1 MTRLTKGLL
10 LSALIVLAAVGGAV
24 AALYLLPVSI
34 ALGPC
39 LKDWTNLTSYRPRVS
54 PLENASLQVRGG
66 EIKVC
71 YGSPS
76 ARGRIIFGSV
86 VPYGRYWR
94 LGANEPTRIFTSVP
108 LEIAGIAVPP
118 GRYSLYAIPERDRWQ
133 LAVNRSIFHWGTDF
147 SDRVIAREVGRTAV
161 PAVQSRPFVEALTL
175 RLLPGET
182 PERVSLMIEWEHTKV
197 EVPITVRDRSAN

>member
-10 LSALIVLAAVGGAV
+10 LTALLVLAAAGGGV
-24 AALYLLPVSI
+24 ALYLLPVSI

-39 LKDWTNLTSYRPRVS
+39 LKDWTNLTSYRPRES
-54 PLENASLQVRGG
+54 PLENASLQVMGG

-76 ARGRIIFGSV
+76 ARGRIVFGSL

-94 LGANEPTRIFTSVP
+94 LGANEPTRLATNVP

-118 GRYSLYAIPERDRWQ
+118 GRYSLYAIPERNRWQ
-133 LAVNRSIFHWGTDF
+133 LAISRSIFHWGTDF
-147 SDRVIAREVGRTAV
+147 SDRVTSREVGRATV
-161 PAVQSRPFVEALTL
+161 PAVQARPFVEALTI
-175 RLLPGET
+175 RLAPGET
-182 PERVSLMIEWEHTKV
+182 PERAKLMIEWEHTKV
-197 EVPITVRDRSAN
+197 EVPILVKGKRE